1 MTDLSPQLR
10 DVATT
15 YHCAVTT
22 DMEVFES
29 NINFWTYA
37 EYKRSFPNS
46 SGGAG
51 RNCYEQNIFF
61 AQ

>member
-10 DVATT
+10 DVAPT

-29 NINFWTYA
+29 NINF
-37 EYKRSFPNS
+37 
-46 SGGAG
+46 
-51 RNCYEQNIFF
+51 
-61 AQ
+61 